1 MSSSCKQKHQ
11 HFRSDVHR
19 MLLAADAAQKAD
31 IFTYSSGHL
40 GPRSLDQSPPAEEA
54 KPCFWKTSQRKE
66 EGIKRRQAQML
77 GCVRKKENT
86 SGAAFVDAEVLRSK
100 RDQARDYSSHAGTR
114 KDTSPTETA
123 YSSSNSLSLPL
134 KDVSQKESN
143 CSSVQANLQF
153 SLNDSNHE
161 TLDNEGQVEVKLRFE
176 KADTAKQDVRE
187 GPKVAE
193 VCKRKLQKE
202 LKKLSGL
209 SWPSRDRLAVFSD
222 VFDDVCEGSPVFGR
236 ILREIKAEYD
246 LYINHL
252 MDSHSSR
259 DNVTLQALIQDI
271 GEIKISDKDKV
282 DYAEKEVCRLEEEVR
297 GTLEEN
303 KRVQDELNNLLA
315 VIQQSSIKN
324 TSLSRNEDSGAAI
337 DHTSI
342 VQFRRLQVLNVL
354 EEIQQL
360 EGELQT
366 KLASTVAA
374 AASERRVKDLKT
386 ETINLIASNDRL
398 RTINKD
404 LQKNISLVLDRERPR
419 RAITQMLWSEIHKDL
434 QTDGEFLKS

>member
-236 ILREIKAEYD
+236 ILREIK
-246 LYINHL
+246 
-252 MDSHSSR
+252 
-259 DNVTLQALIQDI
+259 TLQALIQDI